1 MPTSKEFRQSAEDC
15 LRLASETS
23 EFFPKMA
30 LLEMAAEFRMMADG
44 HNPPSTRN
52 RRHRSGTVVVGSAGA
67 TASDYSDM
75 VTEMTR
81 LSPVAG
87 ARSRHRPATA
97 LIRRRWLRDR
107 LCSRLQGK
115 KGV

>member
-1 MPTSKEFRQSAEDC
+1 MPTPKEFRQSAEDC

-67 TASDYSDM
+67 TASAASKRSPIDH
-75 VTEMTR
+75 TR
-81 LSPVAG
+81 SEKPK
-87 ARSRHRPATA
+87 ATA
-97 LIRRRWLRDR
+97 GVVRRA
-107 LCSRLQGK
+107 S
-115 KGV
+115 